1 MLPYRNV
8 LLPSLKIA
16 MHRVFK
22 GYHLAIQDTHLLCE
36 QERLATQTG
45 RFKDHTFQKLDRTTQ
60 IKVVEVMLDS
70 SIKNRKGVLAYAKN
84 PGTEEVLKLAS
95 WWPQEVKYAAPR
107 SMPEEDLCK
116 VFAALIKYADS
127 NDDLLLRRLEASVGC
142 LGVDTMDQLA
152 INAAIKALTRKEEP
166 ALDTAEN
173 DSGDALLCARNHPSV

>member
-1 MLPYRNV
+1 M
-8 LLPSLKIA
+8 LLPSLNIA

-45 RFKDHTFQKLDRTTQ
+45 RFKDQTFQKLDRTTQ

-152 INAAIKALTRKEEP
+152 INAAMKALTRKEEP